1 MLSGVDD
8 PKNWQYTS
16 LYTSQREGVEE
27 EIVRPEGKTIEPK
40 LTTKPKSPTEG

>member
-16 LYTSQREGVEE
+16 QREGVEE
-27 EIVRPEGKTIEPK
+27 EIVSPEGKTIEPK